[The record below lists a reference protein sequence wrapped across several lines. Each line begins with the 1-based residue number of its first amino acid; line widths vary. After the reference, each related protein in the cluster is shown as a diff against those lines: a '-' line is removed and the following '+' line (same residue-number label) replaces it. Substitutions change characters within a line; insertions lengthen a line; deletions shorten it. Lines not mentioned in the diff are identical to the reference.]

1 MLMHVWFARRI
12 PSALR
17 MSMMFI
23 MRVSMRM
30 NYWFVIVEML
40 VTLRD
45 VEPHPET
52 HQCTAITS
60 GTVIGS
66 ASARIATIA
75 PKKGRRSIQAGGL
88 GSPRHCL
95 LALADHGLRLRLRTG
110 PFRAIYSP

>member
-52 HQCTAITS
+52 HQCTGNNEWHRNWLDKCKNRHDRA
-60 GTVIGS
+60 
-66 ASARIATIA
+66 
-75 PKKGRRSIQAGGL
+75 KKGKAFHPSWRVGL
-88 GSPRHCL
+88 AAAL
-95 LALADHGLRLRLRTG
+95 LAGLSRPWG
-110 PFRAIYSP
+110 RASVENWAISSYL